1 MLVLKRSYF
10 IGQKSKVDFSL
21 VAARRTETRK
31 GRAGQ
36 TSVTETATCQ
46 CPLRCRSVF
55 QQPAVR
61 RRKVTSE
68 TTETVSEKQL
78 RTNFAASRQTS
89 SAARQAAWLHTA
101 PHGGSTSVSP
111 CSVFIWLGPLSDG
124 QRPLLLTSVMVLSVH
139 RNHTRTGE
147 PRTAPTTFTDTILNC
162 SDRASCHGMA
172 MTDQWQN
179 SNRLFHY

>member
-1 MLVLKRSYF
+1 MKRSYF

-46 CPLRCRSVF
+46 CPLRCRCFNSR
-55 QQPAVR
+55 PVR

-101 PHGGSTSVSP
+101 PP
-111 CSVFIWLGPLSDG
+111 
-124 QRPLLLTSVMVLSVH
+124 QSVH
-139 RNHTRTGE
+139 AQSSSGLDPSVTDRGHFFSLLSWCFPSTETMQGRGNPGRP
-147 PRTAPTTFTDTILNC
+147 PRLSLTQFLNC